1 MTSHP
6 KGASEKLAPFFISG
20 FLLLAILSP
29 TLSHAGAPVVE
40 IQDRGE
46 ATPVRANP
54 ASTAAKTPS
63 MAAQANPAAENQSGQ
78 FGDLFIQVQ
87 QLQHEVQD
95 LRGIIE
101 QQNFAIQ
108 TLQQQVKDNYIDLD
122 KRLGALKTS
131 TASPASPAATTN
143 SVSEPTTTATAETTT
158 PAVNTDAEKDSY
170 DAAYKLLDQ
179 NKRDEAVA
187 AFLKHLSTYPKGEY
201 AANACYWLGQIY
213 LTQGQLAPAEEQFNT
228 LLKNFPD
235 HRKVPDAKF
244 ALGKVYFQEGKK
256 AEAQKIIQEVAQGN
270 SKTAALAKS
279 FLQDNF

>member
-1 MTSHP
+1 MTRYL
-6 KGASEKLAPFFISG
+6 KGASFSLAPFFVSG
-20 FLLLAILSP
+20 CLLLAILSP
-29 TLSHAGAPVVE
+29 SLARAGAPVVE
-40 IQDRGE
+40 IPDRDM
-46 ATPVRANP
+46 ATPVRANSSS
-54 ASTAAKTPS
+54 AAAKTPS

-78 FGDLFIQVQ
+78 FSDMFTQVQ

-108 TLQQQVKDNYIDLD
+108 TLKQQVKDNYVDLD
-122 KRLGALKTS
+122 KRLGALQTN
-131 TASPASPAATTN
+131 TAASPSPAGTTNTAAEPATT
-143 SVSEPTTTATAETTT
+143 AAEGT
-158 PAVNTDAEKDSY
+158 PPLAANTGAEKDSY

-179 NKRDEAVA
+179 NKKDEAVA

-213 LTQGQLAPAEEQFNT
+213 LTQGQLAQAEEQFST

-235 HRKVPDAKF
+235 HRKVMDAKF